1 MPRQAKGPRL
11 WLRKERFD
19 KATGKRISAAAW
31 IIIDGAK
38 HIATG
43 CSEGEA
49 EAAAR
54 ALAEYNVARYRPP
67 RRERDIEQIGI
78 ADVLMIYIS
87 DKREG
92 QANKP
97 KFDERMDRLNDWWGA
112 KMLDEVNGETC
123 RAYVKWRRD
132 EQAKRTRKNNIG
144 SGGARR
150 DLEDLRAAINHHAKE
165 GLHRG
170 IVRVSLPEKGEPRE
184 RWLSRAEAAKLL
196 WALWRFR
203 EHQRRHRGADKGKVL
218 PTKRYPLRH
227 IARFVLIG
235 LYTGSRAATIATASP
250 HQMEGRGWVDLERGI
265 YYRKPIGKKATNKR
279 QPPVVLPQRL
289 LAHMRRWDRLGIAKD
304 YFVEHNG
311 KPVGSVTKGF
321 AHGVELAKIEHA
333 TPHTLRHTAA
343 TWQMQAGTE
352 PWEAAGFLGMSM
364 EMLVKVYGHHHPDH
378 LKGAAAA
385 YDSPRLRVV
394 KLEKTLETQ
403 KRASAKVLK

>member
-11 WLRKERFD
+11 WLRKERID

-31 IIIDGAK
+31 IIINGAK

-43 CSEGEA
+43 CAEGEDA
-49 EAAAR
+49 LAAQ
-54 ALAEYNVARYRPP
+54 ALAEYNVARYRPA

-78 ADVLMIYIS
+78 ADVLMIYVS
-87 DKREG
+87 DKRDG

-97 KFDERMDRLNDWWGA
+97 KFDERIVRLNDWWGA

-123 RAYVKWRRD
+123 RAYVTSRG
-132 EQAKRTRKNNIG
+132 TP
-144 SGGARR
+144 GGARR

-170 IVRVSLPEKGEPRE
+170 IVRVALPAKGQPRE
-184 RWLSRAEAAKLL
+184 RWLTRSEAARLL
-196 WALWRFR
+196 WALWRYR
-203 EHQRRHRGADKGKVL
+203 EQQRRHRGVDKGKVL

-227 IARFVLIG
+227 VARFVLIG
-235 LYTGSRAATIATASP
+235 LYTGSRAATIAVASP
-250 HQMEGRGWVDLERGI
+250 HQEEGRGWVDLERGI

-279 QPPVVLPQRL
+279 QPPVKLPAQL
-289 LAHMRRWDRLGIAKD
+289 LAHMRRWNRLGIAKE

-311 KPVGSVTKGF
+311 RPVLSVTKGF
-321 AHGVELAKIEHA
+321 AHGIELAGIEHA

-343 TWQMQAGTE
+343 TWQMIAGTE
-352 PWEAAGFLGMSM
+352 PWQAAGFLGMNLKT
-364 EMLVKVYGHHHPDH
+364 LVEVYGHHHPDH
-378 LKGAAAA
+378 LSSAAAA

-394 KLEKTLETQ
+394 KLEKPLETPNTIP
-403 KRASAKVLK
+403 AKILK

>member
-31 IIIDGAK
+31 IIIDGSK
-38 HIATG
+38 HVATG

-49 EAAAR
+49 EGAAR

-87 DKREG
+87 DKRDG
-92 QANKP
+92 QANKA

-123 RAYVKWRRD
+123 RAYVRSRG
-132 EQAKRTRKNNIG
+132 TP
-144 SGGARR
+144 GGARR

-170 IVRVSLPEKGEPRE
+170 VVRVSLPPKGQPRE
-184 RWLSRAEAAKLL
+184 RWLSRDEAAKLL

-203 EHQRRHRGADKGKVL
+203 EQQRRHRGVDKGKLL

-227 IARFVLIG
+227 VARFVLIG
-235 LYTGSRAATIATASP
+235 LYTGSRAATIALASP
-250 HQMEGRGWVDLERGI
+250 HQEEGRGWVDLDRGI
-265 YYRKPIGKKATNKR
+265 YYRKPIGKKATSKR
-279 QPPVVLPQRL
+279 QPPVVLPPRL
-289 LAHMRRWDRLGIAKD
+289 LTHMRRWHRLGIANQ

-311 KPVGSVTKGF
+311 RPVGSVTKGF
-321 AHGVELAKIEHA
+321 AHGIELAGIEHA

-352 PWEAAGFLGMSM
+352 PWEAAGFLGMGL
-364 EMLVKVYGHHHPDH
+364 EMLIRVYGHHHPDH
-378 LKGAAAA
+378 QRSAAAA

-394 KLEKTLETQ
+394 KLEKALEKPKTI
-403 KRASAKVLK
+403 KSAGRG

>member
-31 IIIDGAK
+31 IIIDGTS
-38 HIATG
+38 HVATG
-43 CSEGEA
+43 CGPDEVGEA
-49 EAAAR
+49 ER
-54 ALAEYNVARYRPP
+54 QLAEYNVTRYRPT
-67 RRERDIEQIGI
+67 RKERDIEHISV

-97 KFDERMDRLNDWWGA
+97 KFDERMGRLNDWWGA

-123 RAYVKWRRD
+123 RAYVRSRG
-132 EQAKRTRKNNIG
+132 TP
-144 SGGARR
+144 GGARR

-170 IVRVSLPEKGEPRE
+170 VVRVALPEKGQPRE
-184 RWLSRAEAAKLL
+184 RWFTRSEAAALL

-203 EHQRRHRGADKGKVL
+203 EYQRRHRGKDKGMVL
-218 PTKRYPLRH
+218 PTKKYPLRH
-227 IARFVLIG
+227 VARFVLIG
-235 LYTGSRAATIATASP
+235 LYTGSRAATIAVASP
-250 HQMEGRGWVDLERGI
+250 HQEEGRGWVDLDRGI

-279 QPPVVLPQRL
+279 QPPVVLPPRL
-289 LAHMRRWDRLGIAKD
+289 LSHMRRWERLGIAKH

-311 KPVGSVTKGF
+311 KPVASAHKGF
-321 AHGVELAKIEHA
+321 EHGVKLAGIEHA

-352 PWEAAGFLGMSM
+352 PWEAAGFLGMNLKTLI
-364 EMLVKVYGHHHPDH
+364 EVYGHHHPAH

-394 KLEKTLETQ
+394 KLEKSLETHG
-403 KRASAKVLK
+403 RVPAKVLK

>member
-11 WLRKERFD
+11 WFRKERFD

-31 IIIDGAK
+31 IIIDGTK

-43 CSEGEA
+43 CAEGENERA
-49 EAAAR
+49 SR

-78 ADVLMIYIS
+78 ADVLMVYVS
-87 DKREG
+87 DKRDG
-92 QANKP
+92 QANKRT
-97 KFDERMDRLNDWWGA
+97 FDERIDRLNDWWGA
-112 KMLDEVNGETC
+112 KMLDEVNGATNREYT
-123 RAYVKWRRD
+123 AWR
-132 EQAKRTRKNNIG
+132 EAEFFKRTGRKG
-144 SGGARR
+144 GAGGARR
-150 DLEDLRAAINHHAKE
+150 DLEDLRAAINHHSKE

-170 IVRVSLPEKGEPRE
+170 IVRVSLPAKGQPRE
-184 RWLSRAEAAKLL
+184 RWMPRSEAAALL

-203 EHQRRHRGADKGKVL
+203 EHQRRHRGVDKGKVL

-227 IARFVLIG
+227 VARFVLIG

-250 HQMEGRGWVDLERGI
+250 HQKEGRGWVDLDAGI
-265 YYRKPIGKKATNKR
+265 YYRKPIGKAATNKR
-279 QPPVVLPQRL
+279 QPPVVIPSRL
-289 LAHMRRWDRLGIAKD
+289 LAHMRRWERLGIAD
-304 YFVEHNG
+304 QYFVEHNG
-311 KPVGSVTKGF
+311 RPVASVTKGF
-321 AHGVELAKIEHA
+321 AHGVELAGIQHA

-343 TWQMQAGTE
+343 TWQMQAGTD

-364 EMLVKVYGHHHPDH
+364 EMLVRVYGHHHPDH

-394 KLEKTLETQ
+394 KVEKTLETP
-403 KRASAKVLK
+403 KPKTAKVLR